1 MLFGWRQ
8 HPSDRIHKNEQQVR
22 SSSFI
27 PSSSKV
33 SSPVDSTMSVI
44 LQCPEALK
52 PSLSAL
58 LAALTYTILWPLIIV
73 RIALAIGLMRI
84 ASSLPIIKDEIKRY
98 NEKFLLVP
106 YENFW
111 QSWCSLKMLREVV
124 RISLADLHRMAR
136 LGSPAPNCKLASTDG
151 KECRLLDLARGNR
164 PLVLNFG
171 SCSWPPFFIRLQND
185 FSKVVRE
192 FADVADF
199 LVVYISEAH
208 PTDGWRWN
216 VSVVILY

>member
-1 MLFGWRQ
+1 
-8 HPSDRIHKNEQQVR
+8 
-22 SSSFI
+22 
-27 PSSSKV
+27 
-33 SSPVDSTMSVI
+33 MSVI

-73 RIALAIGLMRI
+73 RISLAIGLMRI
-84 ASSLPIIKDEIKRY
+84 ASSLPIIKEAIKRY

-136 LGSPAPNCKLASTDG
+136 LGSQAPNCKLVSTDG
-151 KECRLLDLARGNR
+151 KECRLLDLVRGNR

-216 VSVVILY
+216 VSVLMSY

>member
-1 MLFGWRQ
+1 
-8 HPSDRIHKNEQQVR
+8 
-22 SSSFI
+22 
-27 PSSSKV
+27 
-33 SSPVDSTMSVI
+33 MSVI
-44 LQCPEALK
+44 LQCSAALK

-58 LAALTYTILWPLIIV
+58 LATLTYTILWPLIVV

-124 RISLADLHRMAR
+124 RINLADLHRKAR
-136 LGSPAPNCKLASTDG
+136 LGSSAPNCKLVSTDG
-151 KECRLLDLARGNR
+151 KECKLLDLTKGNR
-164 PLVLNFG
+164 PLILNFG

-216 VSVVILY
+216 VSIINSYC

>member
-1 MLFGWRQ
+1 
-8 HPSDRIHKNEQQVR
+8 
-22 SSSFI
+22 
-27 PSSSKV
+27 
-33 SSPVDSTMSVI
+33 MSGI
-44 LQCPEALK
+44 LQCSAALK

-58 LAALTYTILWPLIIV
+58 LATLTYTILWPLIVV

-124 RISLADLHRMAR
+124 RINLADLHRKAR
-136 LGSPAPNCKLASTDG
+136 LGSSAPNCKLVSTDG
-151 KECRLLDLARGNR
+151 REYKLLDLPKGNR

-216 VSVVILY
+216 VSIVISYCKQSVTCDTMLMVFLLAKNEILVILCTRTKRIILSF